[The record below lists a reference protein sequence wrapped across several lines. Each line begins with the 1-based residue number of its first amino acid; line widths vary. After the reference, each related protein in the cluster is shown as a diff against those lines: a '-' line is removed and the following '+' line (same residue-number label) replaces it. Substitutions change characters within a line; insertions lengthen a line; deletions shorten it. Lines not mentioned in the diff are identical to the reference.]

1 MREKTIKA
9 VLSKKLYDWI
19 ASIEDEQVKS
29 VISKNAIVTGGA
41 IVSLLQNEKPNDF
54 DVYFKTKEAAKAVAQ
69 YYVKKWIEAHGATDA
84 GVAGQAVPYVLDGA
98 DVEAW
103 KRGEKKLP
111 EVAPN
116 YVEHHSW
123 QEVQEGI
130 WQVSHMITNIQED
143 RIKIIF
149 PSSGIVEDTA
159 GEKPSID
166 DVIDACDDLSEMDAD
181 MLERPHNDDAGE
193 GGKYRPVFMST
204 NAITLTNKIQII
216 IRFYGEPDE
225 IHASYD
231 YVHCTCYWQSW
242 DNRLELPKD
251 ALVSIMNKEL
261 VYRGSKYPICSVIRS
276 RKFLKRGWHINAG
289 QYLKMAFQISELDLT
304 DVDVLEDQLVGVDTL
319 YFLEVVGALRQM
331 QEKNPA
337 FRFDSTYLNSIID
350 KIF

>member
-9 VLSKKLYDWI
+9 VLSKKIYDWI

-29 VISKNAIVTGGA
+29 LISKNAIVTGGA

-54 DVYFKTKEAAKAVAQ
+54 DVYFRTKEAAKAVAE
-69 YYVKKWIEAHGATDA
+69 YYVKKWIETHGATDA
-84 GVAGQAVPYVLDGA
+84 GAAGQAVPFVLDGA
-98 DVEAW
+98 DIEAW
-103 KRGEKKLP
+103 KRGEKTLP

-116 YVEHHSW
+116 YAEHHSW
-123 QEVQEGI
+123 KEVEEGSYR
-130 WQVSHMITNIQED
+130 VSHMITNAPED
-143 RIKIIF
+143 RIKIIY
-149 PSSGIVEDTA
+149 PSNGVLEDTS
-159 GEKPSID
+159 GELPNID
-166 DVIDACDDLSEMDAD
+166 EVLEACDDLSEMDAD
-181 MLERPHNDDAGE
+181 MLEKPHNEDAGE
-193 GGKYRPVFMST
+193 GNKYRPVFMST

-242 DNRLELPKD
+242 DNWLELPKD

-261 VYRGSKYPICSVIRS
+261 VYMGSKYPICSVIRS

-319 YFLEVVGALRQM
+319 YFLAVVDTLRKM
-331 QEKNPA
+331 KEKDET
-337 FRFDSTYLNSIID
+337 FSFDSTYLSSIID